1 VEAESEVEAMA
12 DTATGLVPPGR
23 AQITQCP
30 DCHGSPGSDCP
41 ECDGTGKILYRACPR
56 CGDIA
61 WDYISDR
68 QEMACRISCGCRWTA
83 DDPGWQIQRLP

>member
-1 VEAESEVEAMA
+1 MA

-68 QEMACRISCGCRWTA
+68 QEMACRISCGYTWTA
-83 DDPGWQIQRLP
+83 DAPAWRLQILPSSGYP